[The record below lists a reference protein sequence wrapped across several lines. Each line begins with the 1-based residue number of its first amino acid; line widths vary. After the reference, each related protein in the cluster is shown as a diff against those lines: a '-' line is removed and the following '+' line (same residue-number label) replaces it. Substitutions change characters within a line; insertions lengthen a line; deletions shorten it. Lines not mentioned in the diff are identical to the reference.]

1 LDIDADGNVTLNRQA
16 VAREELSMRIRDVVA
31 TRSDKSLFL
40 SAHERLRY
48 ADVVDVL
55 DIARGSGVERVG
67 IVHPFRSEP

>member
-1 LDIDADGNVTLNRQA
+1 
-16 VAREELSMRIRDVVA
+16 MRIRDVVA